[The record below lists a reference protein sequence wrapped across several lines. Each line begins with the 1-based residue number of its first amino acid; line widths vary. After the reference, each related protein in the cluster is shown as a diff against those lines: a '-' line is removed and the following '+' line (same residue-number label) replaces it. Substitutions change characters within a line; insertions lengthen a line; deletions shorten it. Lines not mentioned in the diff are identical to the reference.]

1 MILLFFVVVL
11 ACRNVAFIIPKGL
24 TKKHL
29 SAPLI
34 AREIST
40 LTNTN
45 KIPVGI
51 ALTTGPAALSLLLAS
66 PLPAKATAQEALQ
79 LLNGVEYASYMNVPD
94 PLAWVVLISFVFMVN
109 WYIYKAMAYL

>member
-1 MILLFFVVVL
+1 MWKRVILILAVL
-11 ACRNVAFIIPKGL
+11 AHRSVAFKPIKIIT
-24 TKKHL
+24 TKPT
-29 SAPLI
+29 APLTAKSI
-34 AREIST
+34 PTIS
-40 LTNTN
+40 N

-94 PLAWVVLISFVFMVN
+94 GVAWIVLISFVFMVN